1 MNDNEK
7 KILTVTCFGH
17 FMSHFNMLVFPAL
30 VLPLSRQYGMELSQ
44 VLALSFWMYLL
55 FGLTA
60 LPWGLLSDK
69 LGAKPLLFAFYAGAG
84 ICGLAAAYYI
94 DEPGKFAL
102 CLAGVGLFSGIYHP
116 AGLGLISRGISRVSM
131 GLGYN
136 GMAGNAGLA
145 AAPIITGL
153 INYRFG
159 AQAAYFFLGAL
170 NLLGAVIMLLVSSD
184 EPAAR
189 PAAES
194 HPAGRLALGFFVLCI
209 CMMLGGIAYRGATV
223 ILPSY
228 FELRSGSLLDF
239 LNHISWLRSSNNV
252 AATGLTSLVFVVGI
266 AGQYLGGRAAEHYGP
281 RRVYLVFHALALPMA
296 LGMAFATNLPLFLV
310 SMGYLLFLLGM
321 QPAENTLVANLTPD
335 KLRHSAFG
343 TKFILTFGVG
353 ALAVRLVGWIK
364 ETWSLPAV
372 YIAMTMISVLIVLC
386 IIVLY
391 RVTQALKSPG
401 GDTMASKQRPL
412 AEPLDESSGA

>member
-1 MNDNEK
+1 MNHNEK

-44 VLALSFWMYLL
+44 VLALSLWMYLL

-69 LGAKPLLFAFYAGAG
+69 LGAKPMLFTFYAGAG
-84 ICGLAAAYYI
+84 VCGLAAAYYMNS
-94 DEPGKFAL
+94 PTKFAL

-116 AGLGLISRGISRVSM
+116 AGLGLISRGVSRMSM
-131 GLGYN
+131 ALGYN

-145 AAPIITGL
+145 AAPIMTGL

-159 AQAAYFFLGAL
+159 SQAAYLFLGAL
-170 NLLGAVIMLLVSSD
+170 NLLGAVIMLLVTS
-184 EPAAR
+184 EEPVAKPAAR
-189 PAAES
+189 SQPT
-194 HPAGRLALGFFVLCI
+194 GQLALGFCVLCI

-228 FELRSGSLLDF
+228 FELRSESLIAL
-239 LNHISWLRSSNNV
+239 LNHFSWLSSSKNV

-266 AGQYLGGRAAEHYGP
+266 VGQYLGGRAAERFEP
-281 RRVYLVFHALALPMA
+281 RRVYLLFHALALPMA
-296 LGMAFATNLPLFLV
+296 LAMAFTMNVPLLLV
-310 SMGYLLFLLGM
+310 TMAYLLFLLGM
-321 QPAENTLVANLTPD
+321 QPAENTLVAHLTPD

-353 ALAVRLVGWIK
+353 ALAVRMVGWIK
-364 ETWSLPAV
+364 QTWSLAAV
-372 YIAMTMISVLIVLC
+372 YIAMAMISALIV
-386 IIVLY
+386 ISIMVLF
-391 RVTQALKSPG
+391 RVTRDLKRP
-401 GDTMASKQRPL
+401 DRKPAVTKQKIL
-412 AEPLDESSGA
+412 AKAAEESSRA